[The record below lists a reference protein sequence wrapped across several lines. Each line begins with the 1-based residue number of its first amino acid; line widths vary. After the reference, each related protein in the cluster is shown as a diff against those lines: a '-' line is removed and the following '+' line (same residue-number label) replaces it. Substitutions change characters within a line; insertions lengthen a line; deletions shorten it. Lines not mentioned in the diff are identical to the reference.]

1 MKAQVAPLEGNKV
14 KVSIEVEETEVD
26 QAIDQAF
33 EKFAKD
39 LRVPGFRPG
48 KAPRRVLEARI
59 GRPATRLEALDQNI
73 PVWYDLAVNNK
84 GVDVIADPSI
94 EVTAGQEEGP
104 LAFDAVVEVRPQLK
118 LEGYEGLKVTVPNP
132 LVTEKDVQAQLD
144 RLRGNFAELAVVE
157 RERRPATAW
166 SST

>member
-26 QAIDQAF
+26 QAIDQTF

-48 KAPRRVLEARI
+48 KAPRRILEARI
-59 GRPATRLEALDQNI
+59 GRPAARLEALDQNI

-84 GVDVIADPSI
+84 GVDVISDPSI
-94 EVTAGQEEGP
+94 EVTVWPGGRAAGLRRRGGGQTPAEVGGIRGPEGDGART
-104 LAFDAVVEVRPQLK
+104 L
-118 LEGYEGLKVTVPNP
+118 
-132 LVTEKDVQAQLD
+132 
-144 RLRGNFAELAVVE
+144 
-157 RERRPATAW
+157 
-166 SST
+166 S